1 MTSQE
6 HPNKAKRTVLTRLD
20 HLDVGTELKLPRV
33 IAYTLWLFASKALLS
48 FEYGGPVRRRK

>member
-48 FEYGGPVRRRK
+48 FEIRVRG